1 MEWQKLLYFLGAIVL
16 IVITV
21 WVIRSNPQL
30 FTKQNLNR
38 SFFTMGILALILIIF
53 LTLLVL
59 FLRAT

>member
-16 IVITV
+16 IIITV

-59 FLRAT
+59 LLRAT

>member
-16 IVITV
+16 IIITV